1 MCSSVPRDSYLDIDM
16 VSPPRRLRLPIL
28 IDVAVAAYAAVLVVW
43 ANLTFMRPRPAMM
56 QHWDEGYEL
65 AFARRMLER
74 GHNLP
79 YVDGVSH
86 RGPLFYWIVALA
98 VKIYGYGTWMPM
110 RTLAL
115 VAMLLAVA
123 LWFGA
128 ACTVRRSLPGAIM
141 ALGYFTVCVVGMHLP
156 WEGPA
161 GWGLSFNSE
170 HLVNVFAGAALLSM
184 TLAFPSGKSKARL
197 SCVFACGICV
207 MLSGV
212 SKQIGLLAGLPF
224 GLWALAVALH
234 RGDLPRR
241 TRVRIPLA
249 FGVGL
254 LVPLACVILPF
265 AIAGE
270 LHTLYYY
277 GFAYNTQIY
286 IPAIDPGN
294 RDYYVHTIFS
304 LHHDMFLLGAC
315 LIGWG
320 ASRVFAGAP
329 GHFFR
334 FARVPSV
341 SDIAGAYA
349 SNAFEVTVG
358 LGFILSLVGASLGLR
373 DFGHYWLPIVPWS
386 SLLAGLLVDRAIR
399 AIRSRTPERLGR
411 VLWVRASVLS
421 PLLAFATLG
430 WLQKVEDYATD
441 ADVRGLFDTQD
452 WPICKF
458 LRARTQPSDP
468 IFIWGFDPAPYTA
481 CNRRAASRFVFTTF
495 VSGVVPPLAGGIEPL
510 RSTDPE
516 HVVPGAP
523 QQLLDD
529 LRLEKPVFVFDS
541 YETLRNRSM
550 LEYGPLREFLLS
562 DYCRDLDDGPNVW
575 IRRRGSDCPVR
586 MLPLVTFSRR
596 ADPLHSGVDSLTVA
610 SDEGK
615 QAASAEGY
623 EIAGEQAGYVFD
635 KPQPGTT
642 ALELYE
648 DPHTGDRLTTASPT
662 VERDALAAGYELVRV
677 EGYVFTSPEAGTI
690 PLKLLYD
697 AARGDHLTTAS
708 KEEESVAL
716 RSGYEFVR
724 IEGYVA
730 RW

>member
-1 MCSSVPRDSYLDIDM
+1 ME
-16 VSPPRRLRLPIL
+16 SPPRRQRLPIL
-28 IDVAVAAYAAVLVVW
+28 IDVAVAVYAAVLVVW
-43 ANLTFMRPRPAMM
+43 ANLTFMRPRAAMM

-65 AFARRMLER
+65 AFARRMLEG

-98 VKIYGYGTWMPM
+98 VKIYGFGTWMPM
-110 RTLAL
+110 RALAL
-115 VAMLLAVA
+115 VSMLLALT
-123 LWFGA
+123 LWFSA
-128 ACTVRRSLPGAIM
+128 ACVARRSLPGAIM

-184 TLAFPSGKSKARL
+184 TLAFPSGRSKARL
-197 SCVFACGICV
+197 SCVFACGLCV

-224 GLWALAVALH
+224 GLWALTVAAE
-234 RGDLPRR
+234 RVDLPRR
-241 TRVRIPLA
+241 TRIGIPLA
-249 FGVGL
+249 FGAGL
-254 LVPLACVILPF
+254 IVPLACVTLPF
-265 AIAGE
+265 AVAGE
-270 LHTLYYY
+270 LRTLYYY
-277 GFAYNTQIY
+277 GIAYNTQIY
-286 IPAIDPGN
+286 IPAIDSGN
-294 RDYYVHTIFS
+294 RDYYVHTVFS

-329 GHFFR
+329 GAFFR
-334 FARVPSV
+334 FARIPRI
-341 SDIAGAYA
+341 SDIARAYSA
-349 SNAFEVTVG
+349 NAFEVTVG

-386 SLLAGLLVDRAIR
+386 SLLAGLLVERTIR
-399 AIRSRTPERLGR
+399 AIRRETPGRLGR
-411 VLWVRASVLS
+411 VLLVRASVLL
-421 PLLAFATLG
+421 PLLLFATLG
-430 WLQKVEDYATD
+430 WLQKVKDYARD
-441 ADVRGLFDTQD
+441 ADALGLFDTQD

-458 LRARTQPSDP
+458 LSARTRPSDS

-495 VSGVVPPLAGGIEPL
+495 VSGVVPPLAGGIEPR

-529 LRLEKPVFVFDS
+529 LRREKPAFVFDS

-550 LEYGPLREFLLS
+550 LEYGPLRAFLLS

-575 IRRRGSDCPVR
+575 MRRQTIGCAVR
-586 MLPLVTFSRR
+586 MRPLMTFRR
-596 ADPLHSGVDSLTVA
+596 WADPLHPGVDSLTVA

-615 QAASAEGY
+615 QAASAAGY
-623 EIAGEQAGYVFD
+623 EIAGGQEGYVFD

-642 ALELYE
+642 VLELYE
-648 DPHTGDRLTTASPT
+648 DPNSGDRLTTASPT
-662 VERDALAAGYELVRV
+662 VEREALASGYELVRV

-708 KEEESVAL
+708 KEEESAAL

-724 IEGYVA
+724 IEGYVT